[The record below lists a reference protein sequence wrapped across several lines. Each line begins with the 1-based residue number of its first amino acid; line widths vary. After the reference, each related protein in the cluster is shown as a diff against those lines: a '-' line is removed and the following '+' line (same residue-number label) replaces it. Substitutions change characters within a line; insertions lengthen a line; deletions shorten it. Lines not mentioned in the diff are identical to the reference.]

1 MYMYSKYWLTKMMLT
16 LRLNKNLLLHMYI
29 QLYVN
34 IEMLKEEKQILIE
47 YVGVK
52 LELR

>member
-1 MYMYSKYWLTKMMLT
+1 MYMYASSPEV
-16 LRLNKNLLLHMYI
+16 RRG
-29 QLYVN
+29 
-34 IEMLKEEKQILIE
+34 ELKEEKQILIE